1 MFRLTPDHLEFR
13 DLVRKYFSEKAAI
26 DLSGDPA
33 GVDEITLWWRS
44 ADEELGLGS
53 CFLSEE
59 HGGLGLDFGFAA
71 VLLEEAGRALLDA
84 PLLPVVVASELLRG
98 LDQAVAEQVLRPGHA
113 VGVAL
118 GGIDWTTAPTL
129 RVDGSGPTLTIT
141 GDLGLVL
148 YGRSLDVVLLPA
160 VDDAGRAG
168 VYAVETSAPAYVAA
182 PVTGVDL
189 RREAAR
195 IHLDAA
201 PVVRVSG
208 QGDAGG
214 QVRHVGDVAAIAL
227 ALEQVGAG
235 QAAME
240 MAVDYART
248 RVQFG
253 RPIGSF
259 QAIKHRCAEMLID
272 VERARSA
279 AFHGVT
285 QVLAGTKLTE
295 AAALAQAIASD
306 ALDRIAYEN
315 IQVHG
320 GIGFTWEH
328 PAHLYAR
335 RATSTRAL
343 LGTPDVHRD
352 RLVTALQQA

>member
-1 MFRLTPDHLEFR
+1 MTPEHLEFR
-13 DLVRKYFSEKAAI
+13 DLARKYFGEKAAI
-26 DLSGDPA
+26 DPLAEPA
-33 GVDEITLWWRS
+33 EAGAIRRWWRR
-44 ADEELGLGS
+44 ADEELGLGGS
-53 CFLSEE
+53 FLSEE
-59 HGGLGLDFGFAA
+59 AGGLGLDFGFAA
-71 VLLEEAGRALLDA
+71 VLLEEAGRILLDA
-84 PLLPVVVASELLRG
+84 PLLPVVVASQALRG
-98 LDQAVAEQVLRPGHA
+98 VDPVAAGQVLRPGAA

-118 GGIDWTTAPTL
+118 GGTDWMTAPTP
-129 RVDGSGPTLTIT
+129 RVDRSGAAPAVT

-148 YGRSLDVVLLPA
+148 HGQSLDVVLIPA
-160 VDDAGRAG
+160 VDAGGEAG
-168 VYAVETSAPAYVAA
+168 VYAVETADPGYLAV

-195 IHLDAA
+195 VRLEAAPAVRVPGPGDAA
-201 PVVRVSG
+201 PHLRRVG
-208 QGDAGG
+208 E
-214 QVRHVGDVAAIAL
+214 VAAIAL

-235 QAAME
+235 QAALE

-279 AFHGVT
+279 AYHAVG
-285 QVLAGTKLTE
+285 QVVADADLAE
-295 AAALAQAIASD
+295 PAALAQATASE

-315 IQVHG
+315 VQVHG
-320 GIGFTWEH
+320 GVGFTWEH

-343 LGTPDVHRD
+343 LGGPETHRD
-352 RLVTALQQA
+352 RLVTALRQA